1 MRNHLANV
9 LPHTTQSIPW
19 NKWGEDSTRWIW
31 RLDNFSSGVNMHGSR
46 FVMSLERTL
55 EEQQWYH
62 FVADFNPLVIKRHE
76 NRESEKGR
84 LRAVDP
90 DDHTCREGVWL
101 QEFEHDLEERGMMV
115 INVGEDT
122 PTVMTGIGQELIV
135 SRLPYRLIIFGEP
148 FAAYT
153 GWVIDGNR
161 LVGIKR
167 DFTTETEQFVVHYIP
182 E

>member
-9 LPHTTQSIPW
+9 LPHATRSVPW
-19 NKWGEDSTRWIW
+19 NKWGEDTTRWIW
-31 RLDNFSSGVNMHGSR
+31 RLDNFSSGTNMNGSR

-90 DDHTCREGVWL
+90 DDYTCREGVWL
-101 QEFEHDLEERGMMV
+101 QEYEHDLEKRGMMV
-115 INVGEDT
+115 INVGADT
-122 PTVMTGIGQELIV
+122 PTVMTGIGQEPIV

-148 FAAYT
+148 FAAYR

-167 DFTTETEQFVVHYIP
+167 DYTTETEQFVVHYIP